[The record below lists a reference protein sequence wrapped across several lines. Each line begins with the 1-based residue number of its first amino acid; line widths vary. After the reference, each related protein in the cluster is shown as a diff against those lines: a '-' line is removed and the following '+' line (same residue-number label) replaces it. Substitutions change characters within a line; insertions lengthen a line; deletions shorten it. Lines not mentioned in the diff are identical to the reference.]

1 MQLHIWQSGRTLIAS
16 VLALFFFVPADMVA
30 QNHVVSSADLRKEA
44 AAASQT
50 RQQNL
55 EAVQKFLFNPTGEKA
70 MKSAGIDPQ
79 QVKAAVP
86 TLSDEELAQ
95 LAARANKAQ
104 ADFAAGDLSQREI
117 LWIILAIAVL
127 VLIIVAV
134 R

>member
-1 MQLHIWQSGRTLIAS
+1 MQLHIWQSGRTLIAFL
-16 VLALFFFVPADMVA
+16 LAMFFLVPADVVA

-79 QVKAAVP
+79 QVKTAVP
-86 TLSDEELAQ
+86 TLSDEELAR

>member
-1 MQLHIWQSGRTLIAS
+1 MQLHIWQSGRTLIACL
-16 VLALFFFVPADMVA
+16 LAVFFLVPADVVA

-86 TLSDEELAQ
+86 TLSDEELGQ

>member
-16 VLALFFFVPADMVA
+16 LLALFFFIPADLVA
-30 QNHVVSSADLRKEA
+30 QNHVISSADLRKEA

-86 TLSDEELAQ
+86 TLNDEELAQ

-104 ADFAAGDLSQREI
+104 VDFAAGDLSQREI